1 PNDLV
6 WNYHV
11 NNYLLGNEPPAHDIL
26 YWNSDTTRLPAKLHA
41 DFLDLFTT
49 NPFPRSRKLKIGNR
63 RIDLGKVG
71 LDTYVVGGLT
81 DHITPWQGVY
91 RTAQLYGGRRST
103 FVLANGGHVQSL
115 INPPG
120 N

>member
-1 PNDLV
+1 TDAMRETTTGLFTTPATIAAAKAASKKRGVLDGAELARMFAWMRPNDLV

-63 RIDLGKVG
+63 RI
-71 LDTYVVGGLT
+71 
-81 DHITPWQGVY
+81 
-91 RTAQLYGGRRST
+91 
-103 FVLANGGHVQSL
+103 
-115 INPPG
+115 
-120 N
+120 